1 MEVILGQFTKSL
13 ANSGLMTADEVDSFI
28 EGLPPDKKPDDGK
41 ALAQIL
47 VKQNKLTKFQAQAVY
62 QGKTKG
68 LIMGDYVVLDRIG
81 QGGMGQV
88 YKARHKVLERIM
100 ALKTLHS
107 EATKQEEAVK
117 RFQREVKVAARLS
130 HGNIVAAYDAG
141 ESQSVHYLVMEY
153 VEGSDLYSH
162 VKNHGRLPLR
172 TALDYTLQAARG
184 LEYAHSENVIHRDIK
199 PPNLVLDAEGTVK
212 ILDMGIARL
221 NETIGPYDPTAQESL
236 TGTGEAMGTVDYMP
250 PEQAIDAKTVDARA
264 DIYSLGCT
272 LFYLLTSH
280 SVYGGDTMLQRLL
293 AHRDAEIPS
302 LRAERSDVSE

>member
-13 ANSGLMTADEVDSFI
+13 TNSGLMTADEVDSFI

-117 RFQREVKVAARLS
+117 RLQREVKVAARLS
-130 HGNIVAAYDAG
+130 HNDGMALRGERHDAG
-141 ESQSVHYLVMEY
+141 RICVVPWES
-153 VEGSDLYSH
+153 G
-162 VKNHGRLPLR
+162 
-172 TALDYTLQAARG
+172 
-184 LEYAHSENVIHRDIK
+184 
-199 PPNLVLDAEGTVK
+199 
-212 ILDMGIARL
+212 
-221 NETIGPYDPTAQESL
+221 
-236 TGTGEAMGTVDYMP
+236 
-250 PEQAIDAKTVDARA
+250 
-264 DIYSLGCT
+264 
-272 LFYLLTSH
+272 
-280 SVYGGDTMLQRLL
+280 
-293 AHRDAEIPS
+293 
-302 LRAERSDVSE
+302 